1 MTEKKYVTTSP
12 DPNKRRKERNRQAA
26 AASRKKKD
34 DELKASQEQN
44 AALKARNSIL
54 QTNIALFK
62 EKIIY
67 TDALLKEN
75 QQLKKQLCGIRKQQH
90 AMKSRIKQLSIMILE
105 MY

>member
-1 MTEKKYVTTSP
+1 MTKKKYVTTST
-12 DPNKRRKERNRQAA
+12 DTNKRYKQRNKQAA
-26 AASRKKKD
+26 AASRKKKED
-34 DELKASQEQN
+34 ILKALQKQN
-44 AALKARNSIL
+44 AVFKARNSIL

-90 AMKSRIKQLSIMILE
+90 TMKSRIKQLSIMILE